1 MPETPYDAER
11 SRFTREG
18 LARLVLSDDAMGLA
32 AAASALVS
40 TRQDP
45 YCGPGGR
52 ASEAVHLIELAER
65 LLASAVIYERER
77 GSSWQEIAQ
86 YLGID
91 PAEAEARFTPDLA
104 AWATAFAVPYRPDKT
119 GRKRVPQLP
128 PAAYD
133 PAWACKNLDRRSS
146 IHHLG
151 TDDPHA
157 VSATLPMTPPDPP
170 EEPSP

>member
-1 MPETPYDAER
+1 
-11 SRFTREG
+11 
-18 LARLVLSDDAMGLA
+18 LARLVLSDGAMGLA
-32 AAASALVS
+32 AAASALVG

-65 LLASAVIYERER
+65 LLASAAIYERER

-104 AWATAFAVPYRPDKT
+104 AWHTAFAEPYRPDKT
-119 GRKRVPQLP
+119 GRKRVPNSPRRPTTPHGPAKTSTAGP
-128 PAAYD
+128 PSTT
-133 PAWACKNLDRRSS
+133 WAP
-146 IHHLG
+146 
-151 TDDPHA
+151 T
-157 VSATLPMTPPDPP
+157 TPTR
-170 EEPSP
+170 